1 MINISPLGTS
11 WNEYKES
18 LLSPEER
25 AVIKMKMDLISEI
38 VRARQS
44 KNLSQQKL
52 GEISHIKQPIIA
64 RLEKGRTNPQL
75 ETLIKLLLPLGL
87 TISITPIDQ

>member
-1 MINISPLGTS
+1 MKNISPLGTS

-25 AVIKMKMDLISEI
+25 AVIKMKVDLISEI

-52 GEISHIKQPIIA
+52 GEISRIKQPIIA

-87 TISITPIDQ
+87 TITVTPIDQ

>member
-1 MINISPLGTS
+1 MKVISPLGTS

-25 AVIKMKMDLISEI
+25 AVIKMKVDLISEI

-52 GEISHIKQPIIA
+52 GEISRIKQPIIA

-87 TISITPIDQ
+87 TITVTPIDQ